1 MNRRGLDRALPALIF
16 VAAVVAC
23 GTTLDASNYASD
35 CDADTQCDIVR
46 VGDIC
51 SCGCDLAAINDRD
64 YDKYVNDLERIG
76 GCRNS
81 CVSDD
86 PDATFTCG
94 AGVVPKCNSGV
105 CAIVA
110 APSDGGAE

>member
-1 MNRRGLDRALPALIF
+1 MRALLFLFLVLAG
-16 VAAVVAC
+16 C

-51 SCGCDLAAINDRD
+51 SCSCDLAVINARD
-64 YDKYVNDLERIG
+64 YDKYVSDLQRIG

-86 PDATFTCG
+86 PDASFTCG
-94 AGVVPKCNSGV
+94 AGIGPKCSAGRCV
-105 CAIVA
+105 TAPL
-110 APSDGGAE
+110 PSDAGTD